1 MLIVG
6 LNKHKNNGGF
16 TIIELLISLLISSLI
31 GLVVIRVM
39 STASNVL
46 AVSADGAIAAQQ
58 AIRLASVLNYDVA
71 GANSLTI
78 YSYTAT
84 VSGTGCNK
92 QSIGTH
98 VGTTPIVSNIAL
110 VSIASPTTSGRTF
123 ATKSDT
129 YVSYQIRRAS
139 GGTSQPY
146 ELWRIKCESNIS
158 SETSAEKITKL
169 GLESWS
175 NPNGTS
181 VFRCSGPI
189 AISSRPDK
197 TVSFSNGTYTFDMS
211 TTTGITASSGWTV
224 YSANDYSI
232 FMVGSI
238 SNPIGSNVS
247 LPSPSPSPLSMPAG
261 AWIFTKD
268 CVADTNI
275 LANSK
280 FVLVNLPYS
289 GKRDSL
295 DAQAPLLL
303 TNRVGR

>member
-1 MLIVG
+1 MLRLG
-6 LNKHKNNGGF
+6 LKKDRSSGGF
-16 TIIELLISLLISSLI
+16 TIIELLISLIISSLI

-39 STASNVL
+39 STASSVL

-78 YSYTAT
+78 YSYSTT

-110 VSIASPTTSGRTF
+110 VTVASPTTSGRTF

-139 GGTSQPY
+139 GGSSQPY
-146 ELWRIKCESNIS
+146 EMWRIKCESDIN
-158 SETSAEKITKL
+158 SETSAEKITSL
-169 GLESWS
+169 GLESRS
-175 NPNGTS
+175 NANGTS
-181 VFRCSGPI
+181 VFRCSGP
-189 AISSRPDK
+189 APISSKPDK
-197 TVSFSNGTYTFDMS
+197 TVSFSNGMYTFDMS
-211 TTTGITASSGWTV
+211 TTTGITASSGWRV

-238 SNPIGSNVS
+238 SNPTGSSVS
-247 LPSPSPSPLSMPAG
+247 LTPTTSPSSRPAG
-261 AWIFTKD
+261 AWMFTKD
-268 CVADTNI
+268 CVANTNI

-280 FVLVNLPYS
+280 FVLVDLPYS

-295 DAQAPLLL
+295 DAQAPLVL

>member
-1 MLIVG
+1 MTGVDT
-6 LNKHKNNGGF
+6 HRSNGGF
-16 TIIELLISLLISSLI
+16 TIIELLISLVISSLI
-31 GLVVIRVM
+31 GLVIIRVM

-71 GANSLTI
+71 GANSLTV
-78 YSYTAT
+78 YSYTTT

-98 VGTTPIVSNIAL
+98 AGTIPIVSNVALATIAT
-110 VSIASPTTSGRTF
+110 PTTSGRTF
-123 ATKSDT
+123 AAKSDT

-139 GGTSQPY
+139 GGASQPY
-146 ELWRIKCESNIS
+146 ELWRITCESNIS
-158 SETSAEKITKL
+158 SETSAEKITTL
-169 GLESWS
+169 GLSNLS

-181 VFRCSGPI
+181 IFRCSGPI
-189 AISSRPDK
+189 ALSSKPGS
-197 TVSFSNGTYTFDMS
+197 TVTFSSGTYTFDMS
-211 TTTGITASSGWTV
+211 STTGIIASSGWTV

-232 FMVGSI
+232 FMAGSI
-238 SNPIGSNVS
+238 SNVTASSIS
-247 LPSPSPSPLSMPAG
+247 LPSPSPSPKSRPAG

-268 CVADTNI
+268 CVAETNI